1 MNVVIIGLSAAGL
14 SCLDTLLRF
23 SPDTDITVISE
34 EKYSPYCRCLLTY
47 YLGRKLQ
54 EDQMTIKDIS
64 TCPANTHFIFGESVE
79 QIDTNKKSVILSTG
93 KEIVYDKLL
102 VATGSNAIKPKYYG
116 EEKRTFTLRYLDDA
130 KKIEQYIKDK
140 AIVLGGG
147 FVGIKTAYGLFE
159 RNIKV
164 TMIIS
169 SPYPLSMVLDERTA
183 RFVERDLKGLG
194 IVMRTQED
202 IAEIRMEKD
211 MVHISLKSG
220 TELKSDVIVVGKG
233 VKPRVDLARKSGIN
247 THLGVVVNEFLE
259 TSAEGVYAAGDC
271 CEAMDVVR
279 KTPWVNAIWPVA
291 VEQGYFAALNMSGAH
306 TPYPG
311 SIGMNSLKTNTF
323 HLISGGVLKDEEGIT
338 IFEKH
343 IPHKNQFRKLAVR
356 DNVPVGM
363 AFYNSPEDAGII
375 INLIKKGMPLTVDPK
390 KIVNSEVSL
399 MDILKPL

>member
-1 MNVVIIGLSAAGL
+1 MNAVIIGLSAAGL

-23 SPDTDITVISE
+23 SPDTNITVISE

-47 YLGRKLQ
+47 YLGKKLK
-54 EDQMTIKDIS
+54 EDQMIIKDIS
-64 TCPANTHFIFGESVE
+64 TCPGNAHFIFGERVE
-79 QIDTNKKSVILSTG
+79 QIATDKKSVILSSG
-93 KEIVYDKLL
+93 KEINYDKLL
-102 VATGSNAIKPKYYG
+102 IATGASAVKPKYYD
-116 EEKRTFTLRYLDDA
+116 EEKRTFTLRYMGDA
-130 KKIEQYIKDK
+130 KNVEKYLKDR

-159 RNIKV
+159 RNIEV

-183 RFVERDLKGLG
+183 RFVEKDFKELG
-194 IVMRTQED
+194 IAMRTQED
-202 IAEIRMEKD
+202 IAEINMEKD
-211 MVHISLKSG
+211 MVHVSLKSG
-220 TELKSDVIVVGKG
+220 TELKSDVVVVGKG
-233 VKPRVDLARKSGIN
+233 VKPRVDLAKKSGIN
-247 THLGVVVNEFLE
+247 TDLGIAVNEFLE

-279 KTPWVNAIWPVA
+279 KTPWINAIWPVA

-311 SIGMNSLKTNTF
+311 SIGMNSLKTHTF
-323 HLISGGVLKDEEGIT
+323 HLISGGVLKEEDGIT

-343 IPHKNQFRKLAVR
+343 VPHKNQFRKLAVR

-390 KIVNSEVSL
+390 KIINNEVSL